1 MTRKFAVVTGASSG
15 IGYELAR
22 VFGENGYDLLINSS
36 GDRLEQAASDLK
48 GLGVE
53 ITPVQAD
60 LSTYEGVE
68 QLWREIEQT
77 GRPVDAIAINAG
89 IGVGGD
95 FARETDLQEELKMVH
110 LNVAAVVHLS
120 KRVLKQMVARGEGK
134 VLITSSIAATMP
146 APLEA
151 VYGATKAFDLSFA
164 KALRNELKDTNITV
178 TALQPGPTNTDF
190 FHRAGLDN
198 TKVGS
203 EGKYTN
209 DPREVAEQGF
219 KALMD
224 NKDHI
229 YASSMKT
236 KVQGELGRFV
246 PDSVK
251 AEQHRKQAEPKDPAE
266 LREKGRRSA

>member
-1 MTRKFAVVTGASSG
+1 MVKKFAVVTGASSG
-15 IGYELAR
+15 IGLELAR
-22 VFGENGYDLLINSS
+22 VLGENGYDLLINSS
-36 GDRLEQAASDLK
+36 GERLEGAASELK
-48 GLGVE
+48 NLGVQV
-53 ITPVQAD
+53 TPVQAD

-68 QLWREIEQT
+68 QLWREIENT
-77 GRPVDAIAINAG
+77 GRPVDVIALNAG

-95 FARETDLQEELKMVH
+95 FARETDLNEELKMIQ
-110 LNVAAVVHLS
+110 LNCTAVIHLS
-120 KRVLKQMVARGEGK
+120 KRVLKRMVSRNQGK
-134 VLITSSIAATMP
+134 ILITSSIAGTMP

-164 KALRNELKDTNITV
+164 KGLRAELKDTNIAV

-190 FHRAGLDN
+190 FHGAGLDD

-209 DPREVAEQGF
+209 DPREVAQQGYQ
-219 KALMD
+219 ALMD

-236 KVQGELGRFV
+236 KVQGELGRFM
-246 PDSVK
+246 PDSMK
-251 AEQHRKQAEPKDPAE
+251 AEMHRKQAEPLDADKK
-266 LREKGRRSA
+266 EKQKKSA